1 MKGPHISPPR
11 FLELEIEKARRKKE
25 DARARPVW
33 QSVEMVL
40 KELVPTRSKDPLGG
54 IQQIRGIWEQ
64 VVGQEI
70 GKLTQPQ
77 RYKGGVLIV
86 AVQAAPLAAE
96 LQSFDERMLVE
107 RLAGMGLEG
116 VHSIRFQTGGLP
128 DAAAGGEGCENIDQ
142 R

>member
-1 MKGPHISPPR
+1 
-11 FLELEIEKARRKKE
+11 
-25 DARARPVW
+25 
-33 QSVEMVL
+33 MVL
-40 KELVPTRSKDPLGG
+40 KELAPTRSKDLLGG

-96 LQSFDERMLVE
+96 LQSFDERVLVE

-116 VHSIRFQTGGLP
+116 VHSIRFQTGGLS
-128 DAAAGGEGCENIDQ
+128 DAAAGGEGCENID
-142 R
+142 